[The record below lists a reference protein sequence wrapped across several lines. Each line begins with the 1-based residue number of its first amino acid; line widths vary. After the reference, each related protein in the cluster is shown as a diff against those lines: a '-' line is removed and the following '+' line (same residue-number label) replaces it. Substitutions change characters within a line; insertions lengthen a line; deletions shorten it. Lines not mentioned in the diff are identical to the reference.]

1 MRPAAALLSALLVLG
16 TVAACGSESGPSD
29 LSTPPKTGVCRAL
42 VPEDI
47 TRSTND
53 TLPVD
58 CSSPHT
64 AETFLVG
71 TFLGSLAED
80 DFDDA
85 ALGAFVFDACQAG
98 FMKFLGGDESLV
110 KRSTL
115 TWAWFRPSEKG
126 WDSGA
131 RWFRCDV
138 IGGGEQSKKFVNLPL
153 TTKGVLLGRPDDQWL
168 TCAEGPTVAGS
179 VKVPCSEPH
188 DWRAI
193 STIVLGKEDD
203 PYPGDHAVEVKT
215 REFCSD
221 QVAAYL
227 NYPVLDYDFGY
238 TWFHEGEWKAGNRRS
253 VCWAKTDQ

>member
-16 TVAACGSESGPSD
+16 TSTACGSEPGPSD
-29 LSTPPKTGVCRAL
+29 LTTPPEKGACRAL

-53 TLPVD
+53 TPEID
-58 CSSPHT
+58 CTSPHT
-64 AETFLVG
+64 AETFLV
-71 TFLGSLAED
+71 S
-80 DFDDA
+80 
-85 ALGAFVFDACQAG
+85 AFVYDTCQQG
-98 FMKFLGGDESLV
+98 FMDFLGGDESLV

-115 TWAWFRPSEKG
+115 TWAWFRPTERG
-126 WDSGA
+126 WDDGA

-193 STIVLGKEDD
+193 STIVLGKAGD
-203 PYPGDHAVEVKT
+203 PYPGDRAVEVKT